1 MRIIGVESTDLFTA
15 SAGAGRALQV
25 VRVTVEATEAAE
37 EGATAHLRVM
47 GAGAGTPQP
56 LGMSLGKPGESR
68 TGEVSV
74 ALAGS
79 PGTELPVTALAETAS
94 PGGARA
100 ELAATV
106 TVAETGWTM
115 WMVSHFHYDP
125 VWWNTQGQFTEAR
138 LVLPDEDG
146 ALPDTRT
153 AFDLVRLHL
162 EKARRDPDYKFVL
175 AEIDYLKPHFD
186 AFPQDRA
193 FLRSLLGD
201 GRAELVGGTYNE
213 PNTNLTGAE
222 TTIRNAVYGMG
233 FQRGVLGTGVPGSGV
248 LSTGPESAWMLDAFG
263 FDPGFP
269 GLMAAA
275 GLTSS
280 SWARGPFHQ
289 WGPAVNT
296 RMQFPAEFEWLSP
309 DGSGLLTAYMANHYG
324 AGWTLHT
331 ADDLE
336 AALRAAYEQF
346 RSLAAVAATRNV
358 LLPVGSD
365 HVIPAR
371 WVTDV
376 AREWAARYAWPRFV
390 PAIPREFFAAV
401 RADAEAE
408 PGRFWIMPQTR
419 DMNPVYTGK
428 DVSYADTKLAA
439 RAGEVA
445 VLEGERLA
453 TLAWL
458 RGARYPAESLDKA
471 WRQLAYG
478 AHHDAITGTESDEVY
493 LDLLAGWREAW
504 ERGDAARRA
513 AVCALTGAVLAG
525 TGPAN
530 TAAAETAAAGTAAAS
545 TAAGTTGR
553 AVTVVNGLARERD
566 GMVTATVTL
575 AAPGTRWLTVTD
587 PVTGDAVPV
596 LAEGVRRHPDGSL
609 AEVTLTFRARAVP
622 ALGFLRYP
630 LVAADPAAGGGGW
643 ADADGLAIENDA
655 FLVAGA
661 AGHGAL
667 ASVVDKAAGREV
679 LAGPGNDLVL
689 QEEYQQHP
697 RWNEGPWHLSP
708 KGPGIAASAG
718 AAAVRAQR
726 SPVGSR
732 LVASYSLGDLAVT
745 TETLL
750 WDGADRVEF
759 RTRVSGSIGKEHL
772 LRVRFPAALPGGLP
786 VYQTATAVIGRPFG
800 APEADVAEHWWT
812 LENPA
817 NHWFGIGSVARLS
830 LPADASADAGASGGD
845 VAVAL
850 GVAEVVTPDL
860 TPGGSRPAVKDLL
873 AQLARAG
880 VTATCSRSSGT
891 RYGSV
896 DLDSNLPDF
905 RITLGGPSANAF
917 TAEVLAACD
926 PAVAKRL
933 AQLVAES
940 GTARLWVPASQSR
953 AAAFAAGADLRG
965 PRDLPVLIVAAADS
979 GSLDAAVSQLARD
992 VTRELVAAET
1002 CEGNALAPGD
1012 APLADG
1018 ALAVFNTGTPGAAV
1032 TPDGTLWMSLFR
1044 ACSGWPSGVWIDGD
1058 RRTAPD
1064 GSSFAW
1070 QHWSH
1075 TFRYA
1080 LASSGG
1086 SADWRSAGFNAAAE
1100 DYNHYLIAVVT

>member
-1 MRIIGVESTDLFTA
+1 MRVTEVESTDLFTG
-15 SAGAGRALQV
+15 SAGRALQV
-25 VRVTVEATEAAE
+25 VRVTVAATEAAE
-37 EGATAHLRVM
+37 EGVTTLLRVM
-47 GAGAGTPQP
+47 GAGASTPQP
-56 LGMSLGKPGESR
+56 FGITLGKPGEGR

-74 ALAGS
+74 AVTGS
-79 PGTELPVTALAETAS
+79 PGTELPVTAIAEAVT
-94 PGGARA
+94 PDGGRA
-100 ELAATV
+100 ELAGSV
-106 TVAETGWTM
+106 TVAEAGWTM

-125 VWWNTQGQFTEAR
+125 VWWNTQGQFTEAK

-146 ALPDTRT
+146 ELPDTRS

-162 EKARRDPDYKFVL
+162 EKARRDQDYKFVL

-186 AFPQDRA
+186 AFPHDRA
-193 FLRSLLGD
+193 FLRSLLAD

-233 FQRGVLGTGVPGSGV
+233 FQRGVLGAEPA
-248 LSTGPESAWMLDAFG
+248 SAWMLDAFG

-275 GLTSS
+275 GLSSS

-289 WGPAVNT
+289 WGPAENT

-331 ADDLE
+331 ATDLE
-336 AALRAAYEQF
+336 GALRAAYEQF
-346 RSLAAVAATRNV
+346 RGLAPVAATRNV
-358 LLPVGSD
+358 MLPVGSD

-376 AREWAARYAWPRFV
+376 GREWGARYLWPRFV
-390 PAIPREFFAAV
+390 TAIPRDFFAAV
-401 RADAEAE
+401 RADAEAS
-408 PGRFWIMPQTR
+408 PARYWIMPQTR

-428 DVSYADTKLAA
+428 DVSYADTKLAS

-445 VLEGERLA
+445 VLEGERLS

-458 RGARYPAESLDKA
+458 RGAPYPAESLDKA

-478 AHHDAITGTESDEVY
+478 AHHDSITGTESDEVY

-504 ERGDAARRA
+504 QRGDAARRG
-513 AVCALTGAVLAG
+513 AVAFLTG
-525 TGPAN
+525 T
-530 TAAAETAAAGTAAAS
+530 S
-545 TAAGTTGR
+545 Q
-553 AVTVVNGLARERD
+553 
-566 GMVTATVTL
+566 
-575 AAPGTRWLTVTD
+575 APGSGRCRAR
-587 PVTGDAVPV
+587 GH
-596 LAEGVRRHPDGSL
+596 RRQ
-609 AEVTLTFRARAVP
+609 RARARARRHGDGHRQARRARHAVADRHRPGDRRPGSRARRGGAQARGRLARRGDADVPGAGGACARLPQVP
-622 ALGFLRYP
+622 ARRPPG
-630 LVAADPAAGGGGW
+630 PAGPGDDGW

-655 FLVAGA
+655 FRVAGA
-661 AGHGAL
+661 DGHGAL

-679 LAGPGNDLVL
+679 LARPGNDLVL

-708 KGPGIAASAG
+708 KGPGVAASSGEAT
-718 AAAVRAQR
+718 VRAQR
-726 SPVGSR
+726 SPAGSR
-732 LVASYSLGDLAVT
+732 LVASYSLGGLSVT
-745 TETLL
+745 AETLL

-759 RTRVSGSIGKEHL
+759 RTHVSGSIGKEHL

-800 APEADVAEHWWT
+800 TPEADVAKHWWT

-817 NHWFGIGSVARLS
+817 NHWFGVGSVARMS
-830 LPADASADAGASGGD
+830 LPAGTDDAGAGD

-850 GVAEVVTPDL
+850 GVAEVITPDL
-860 TPGGSRPAVKDLL
+860 TPSESRPAVRDLL
-873 AQLARAG
+873 TWLARAG

-905 RITLGGPSANAF
+905 RIALGGPSVNAF
-917 TAEVLAACD
+917 TAEVLSACD
-926 PAVAKRL
+926 PSVAKRL

-940 GTARLWVPASQSR
+940 GAARLWVPASRSR
-953 AAAFAAGADLRG
+953 AAAFVPDADVRG
-965 PRDLPVLIVAAADS
+965 PRDLPVLIVATADPAA
-979 GSLDAAVSQLARD
+979 LDGAVCELARD
-992 VTRELVAAET
+992 VMSQRIPAEV
-1002 CEGNALAPGD
+1002 CEGNAIADGD

-1018 ALAVFNTGTPGAAV
+1018 AVAVFNKGTLGAAV

-1075 TFRYA
+1075 TFSTRSPRPA
-1080 LASSGG
+1080 VTPTGG
-1086 SADWRSAGFNAAAE
+1086 RPGSTRPPR
-1100 DYNHYLIAVVT
+1100 TTTTT